1 MRIKSNQIKSK
12 FIYILKMW
20 ASLGE
25 KRNNSLEESPSPH
38 IRGITVETHKDVKTL
53 SENKLARYIHEKK
66 ILTQI
71 LSRNHTSALQQ

>member
-1 MRIKSNQIKSK
+1 
-12 FIYILKMW
+12 MW

-38 IRGITVETHKDVKTL
+38 IRGIAVETHKDVKTL

-66 ILTQI
+66 NTNTDTLTESYQRVTTMI
-71 LSRNHTSALQQ
+71 QGMCKCSCR